1 MKTFECNRCRTLLL
15 TLIMLG
21 TARASVADPVQD
33 SIPTA
38 GQEPKSSKTH
48 EFTMRSHP
56 YPETKMFTIMQFGA
70 MGLTSKE
77 RYNGADDFRLT
88 MDLGLMRNLGEHWAV
103 GGSFRL
109 ESTEIEDATG
119 FLVRG
124 RRWLSDGTSL
134 DLSTG
139 FLGHG
144 TNGPPLDTSWI
155 TQAQLNLGN
164 FASLQV
170 EMDRWKL
177 NGMDY
182 DTSGN
187 YGMQTDSGTN
197 WYVGGS
203 VHYLPGLAAL
213 IGFAGLVAATWD

>member
-1 MKTFECNRCRTLLL
+1 MKTMGCSRYQALLL
-15 TLIMLG
+15 TVSMLAA
-21 TARASVADPVQD
+21 ARLSFADPAQD
-33 SIPTA
+33 SIPA
-38 GQEPKSSKTH
+38 ASHESKSSKTH
-48 EFTMRSHP
+48 EFTLRSHR
-56 YPETKMFTIMQFGA
+56 YPETKMFAIMQFGA
-70 MGLTSKE
+70 MGLTSQE

-109 ESTEIEDATG
+109 ESTETDDATG

-144 TNGPPLDTSWI
+144 SNGPPLDTSWI

-182 DTSGN
+182 DMSGN

>member
-1 MKTFECNRCRTLLL
+1 MKTFECNRSRTLLL
-15 TLIMLG
+15 TVIMLG
-21 TARASVADPVQD
+21 TARVSGADPLQD

-38 GQEPKSSKTH
+38 EQESKTNETH
-48 EFTMRSHP
+48 EFTLRSHR
-56 YPETKMFTIMQFGA
+56 YPETKMFAIMQFGA
-70 MGLTSKE
+70 MGLTSQE

-88 MDLGLMRNLGEHWAV
+88 TDLGLMRNLGEHWAV

-109 ESTEIEDATG
+109 ESTETDDATG

-144 TNGPPLDTSWI
+144 SNGSPLDTSWI

-164 FASLQV
+164 IASLQV

-182 DTSGN
+182 DTSGH
-187 YGMQTDSGTN
+187 YGMLTDSGTN

-213 IGFAGLVAATWD
+213 IGFAGLVAVTWD

>member
-1 MKTFECNRCRTLLL
+1 MKSIGCKWSQMVVMTVL
-15 TLIMLG
+15 MLG
-21 TARASVADPVQD
+21 TARVSIADPAQD
-33 SIPTA
+33 SIPAA
-38 GQEPKSSKTH
+38 GQESQPTKTH
-48 EFTMRSHP
+48 EFTMRSHR

-109 ESTEIEDATG
+109 ESTEADDATG
-119 FLVRG
+119 LLVRG

-139 FLGHG
+139 FLSHG
-144 TNGPPLDTSWI
+144 SNGPPLDTSWI

-182 DTSGN
+182 DMSGN

-213 IGFAGLVAATWD
+213 IGFGALVAATWD